1 MFVVKLCSCRGLNYF
16 NGGFFCVFLLMH
28 WQEPKS
34 VNLKVYL
41 LGNGWY
47 SQYSQEKNDY
57 FSMVKGFVVFVVS
70 FTIHDQKESVA
81 SSILPTVPLSPLTV
95 SAVSSIYMLFLERRS
110 FGDSLTMGPGRGS
123 KRFLQDYNS
132 PIPQKLAK
140 IARHSTD
147 GV

>member
-1 MFVVKLCSCRGLNYF
+1 MVDIPSMEKR
-16 NGGFFCVFLLMH
+16 
-28 WQEPKS
+28 KR
-34 VNLKVYL
+34 
-41 LGNGWY
+41 
-47 SQYSQEKNDY
+47 KNDY
-57 FSMVKGFVVFVVS
+57 FSMVKFFVVVS

-81 SSILPTVPLSPLTV
+81 GSILLTVCLSPLTV
-95 SAVSSIYMLFLERRS
+95 STVSFMYMLFLERRS

-140 IARHSTD
+140 IPRHSTD